1 METNKW
7 VKNIIRIA
15 VVVFVV
21 AVLLILASKFFYVL
35 RKVAADEVGVR
46 FRGGAIYEIVGP
58 GLYSDAALLAE
69 LKTVKVVGLPFSSTD
84 AEVITNDRQRLG
96 LEVTGTVHRP
106 GLEKA
111 EFLMANW
118 SDYKTF
124 YVDDI
129 ALVGLMSKDGKLLQ
143 EGLMQRLSKQAMK
156 VCIGDRTFDQSV
168 IGSSRDDLRSCIES
182 ELSSLVAN
190 FGLEV
195 KNVVVPNI
203 VISPEV
209 QAQLDA
215 ITLARLSVEK
225 AKQETLQ
232 VIEEANKQV
241 AQEQGVIRVQAGEKQ
256 EQARQDAITAEL
268 QQKALEAQRIVIEAQ
283 KSNDLL
289 TAQKDLEIQV
299 AVNLAAQEAA
309 KAKTAEELAL
319 AVMYENNPIY
329 VKFLTAKYYAEGFK
343 VTDKVFFL
351 QEGLDP
357 TLIFGN
363 AAVPTFDI
371 Q

>member
-1 METNKW
+1 MDKNKL
-7 VKNIIRIA
+7 VKNLIRL
-15 VVVFVV
+15 VVLIVV
-21 AVLLILASKFFYVL
+21 MVLVVILSSKFFYL
-35 RKVAADEVGVR
+35 LKKVDADEVGVR

-58 GLYSDAALLAE
+58 GLYSDAAILAE

-124 YVDDI
+124 YIDDV
-129 ALVGLMSKDGKLLQ
+129 ALVGSMSKDGQLLQ

-182 ELSSLVAN
+182 ELTGLVEN

-241 AQEQGVIRVQAGEKQ
+241 ALEQGVIRVQAGEKQ

-268 QQKALEAQRIVIEAQ
+268 QKKALEAQKLVIEAQ
-283 KSNDLL
+283 KANDLL
-289 TAQKDLEIQV
+289 TAQKDLEIQT

-319 AVMYENNPIY
+319 ALMYENNPIY
-329 VKFLTAKYYAEGFK
+329 VKFLTAKYYSEGFK
-343 VTDKVFFL
+343 VTDKIFFL
-351 QEGLDP
+351 QQGLDP

-363 AAVPTFDI
+363 SALPTFDI
-371 Q
+371 K